1 TNIHNTTHNLYATGC
16 LERARATAVRHGL
29 PLWEIHALVRL
40 GNDDAL
46 RDGRLER
53 LEQARTQATLVG
65 AITARYQ
72 AEQSIALY
80 TTLKGDYGTAEKLVE
95 EVYDAA
101 ARLKLVGCVHYVLL
115 VRAVLAG
122 HRGRRKEMDEALA
135 TFRRWDGDTQPL
147 HVPRIYGLARAFCAL
162 LEENRSRAVAEQA
175 AALRAEDATPTV
187 YHSGG
192 RYGLN
197 LLLGALSGAITRPEF
212 DAIVSSPGAGFRWDR
227 MFALF
232 GQAVLAGRAGGAD
245 EAVAAVDEAITVG
258 APYAMGRRLGLRLVA
273 EAALADG
280 WGRPIDWL
288 REAED
293 YFHAADI
300 PAVASACRAL
310 LRHSGVRVA
319 QRRSG
324 VTEIPSALRS
334 AGLTVRE
341 YEVLRLLADRL
352 GNREIA
358 DRLHLSTRTVEKHVS
373 SLITKTGLPNRIALS
388 EYAVNTAGRA

>member
-1 TNIHNTTHNLYATGC
+1 VC
-16 LERARATAVRHGL
+16 SSD
-29 PLWEIHALVRL
+29 L
-40 GNDDAL
+40 GDD
-46 RDGRLER
+46 
-53 LEQARTQATLVG
+53 
-65 AITARYQ
+65 
-72 AEQSIALY
+72 
-80 TTLKGDYGTAEKLVE
+80 
-95 EVYDAA
+95 
-101 ARLKLVGCVHYVLL
+101 
-115 VRAVLAG
+115 
-122 HRGRRKEMDEALA
+122 
-135 TFRRWDGDTQPL
+135 QPL
-147 HVPRIYGLARAFCAL
+147 YVPRMYGLARAFCAL
-162 LEENRSRAVAEQA
+162 LEENRARALDEQA

-187 YHSGG
+187 YHLAG

-197 LLLGALSGAITRPEF
+197 LLLGALTDTITLAAFEQV
-212 DAIVSSPGAGFRWDR
+212 VSAPGAGFRWDR

-232 GQAVLAGRAGGAD
+232 GQAVLAGRAGAAAD
-245 EAVAAVDEAITVG
+245 ALAAVQEAVRVG
-258 APYAMGRRLGLRLVA
+258 APYAMARRLGLRLVA

-280 WGRPIDWL
+280 WGSPVDWL

-293 YFHAADI
+293 YFHDVDI

-324 VTEIPSALRS
+324 VTQIPSALRS

-358 DRLHLSTRTVEKHVS
+358 DRLHLSPRTVEKHVS

-388 EYAVNTAGRA
+388 EFASAHPA